1 VSLLL
6 DTHVVLWWLTD
17 AGELSEEMKQR
28 LDHDTAVYLSP
39 ATVWE
44 ITIKQSLGKLTE
56 PANLPEIVI
65 NAGFRHLPI
74 TAEHAAV
81 AGRLPLLHRDPF
93 DRMLIGQARCE
104 GLTLATRDPQ
114 IHRYDVAL
122 LRV

>member
-17 AGELSEEMKQR
+17 AGELSAELKQR
-28 LDHDTAVYLSP
+28 LDHDIAVYLSP

-44 ITIKQSLGKLTE
+44 ITIKQSLGKLAE

-93 DRMLIGQARCE
+93 DRMLIAQARCE
-104 GLTLATRDPQ
+104 GFTLATRDPR